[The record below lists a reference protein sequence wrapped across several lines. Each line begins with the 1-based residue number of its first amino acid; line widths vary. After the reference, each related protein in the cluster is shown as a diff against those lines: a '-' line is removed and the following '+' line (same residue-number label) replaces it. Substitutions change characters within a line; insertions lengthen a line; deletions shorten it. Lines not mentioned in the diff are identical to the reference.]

1 VASAS
6 AFSPADAPDMCAAHL
21 VCLRW
26 SAEHRARRATRGSQ
40 QRQTRNQNGAIMKIE
55 QKLQEMGIEL
65 PDFGPRTYYGAN
77 YGKMKPFHRIGNLL
91 VLSGHVPDLPDGSR
105 MFPGR
110 VGAEVSVEQGYAAA
124 RQTGI
129 NCLAGIRQAIGDLDA
144 VVALVRTLNFVV
156 CAPGFT
162 DPNLVSS
169 GLTDLFA
176 DVFGAERGIGC
187 RATIGVMSLASNHCF
202 ETWMDVEC
210 R

>member
-1 VASAS
+1 
-6 AFSPADAPDMCAAHL
+6 MTL
-21 VCLRW
+21 
-26 SAEHRARRATRGSQ
+26 
-40 QRQTRNQNGAIMKIE
+40 TRNEDAMKIE
-55 QKLQEMGIEL
+55 RKLHQLGIEL
-65 PDFGPRTYYGAN
+65 PDFGPKTYYGAN

-91 VLSGHVPDLPDGSR
+91 VLSGHVPDLPDGSQ

-110 VGAEVSVEQGYAAA
+110 IGAEVTVEQGYAAA

-129 NCLAGIRQAIGDLDA
+129 NCLAGIKQAIGDLDRM
-144 VVALVRTLNFVV
+144 VALVRTLNFVV

-169 GLTDLFA
+169 GLSDLFA
-176 DVFGAERGIGC
+176 EVFGEESGIGC
-187 RATIGVMSLASNHCF
+187 RATIGVMSLANNHCF

>member
-1 VASAS
+1 
-6 AFSPADAPDMCAAHL
+6 
-21 VCLRW
+21 
-26 SAEHRARRATRGSQ
+26 
-40 QRQTRNQNGAIMKIE
+40 MKIE
-55 QKLQEMGIEL
+55 QKLQEMGIAL

-91 VLSGHVPDLPDGSR
+91 VLSGHVPDLLDGSQV
-105 MFPGR
+105 FPGR
-110 VGAEVSVEQGYAAA
+110 IGAEVTVEQGYAAA

-129 NCLAGIRQAIGDLDA
+129 NCLAGIKQAIGDLDGM
-144 VVALVRTLNFVV
+144 VALVRTLNFVV

-176 DVFGAERGIGC
+176 EVFGAERGIGC
-187 RATIGVMSLASNHCF
+187 RATIGVMSLANNHCF